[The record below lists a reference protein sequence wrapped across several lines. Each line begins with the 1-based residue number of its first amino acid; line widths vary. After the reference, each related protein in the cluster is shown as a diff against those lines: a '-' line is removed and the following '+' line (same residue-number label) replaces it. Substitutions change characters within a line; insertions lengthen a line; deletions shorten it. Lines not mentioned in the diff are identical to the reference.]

1 MLSKIVGSD
10 NACPIPGS
18 GTCGASPDAPTGQE
32 AGHGLNL
39 IANLASAPAML
50 LLGLPAPN
58 CGSSAGL
65 AGWQCYLPWILYL
78 LSALAVLLG
87 LVLVLVVA
95 AAIRSYLKKKANLKV
110 DP

>member
-1 MLSKIVGSD
+1 MV
-10 NACPIPGS
+10 
-18 GTCGASPDAPTGQE
+18 
-32 AGHGLNL
+32 
-39 IANLASAPAML
+39 

-58 CGSSAGL
+58 CSSSAGIT
-65 AGWQCYLPWILYL
+65 GWQCYLPWILYL